1 MAASS
6 KKSNEKKSKSRKSS
20 VPDTPV
26 DDTVDLREQVMKV
39 WKWRWPI
46 LAVTALVTVIS
57 LVYMIHTAYR
67 LREKP
72 ATYEA
77 QWVLEVGKFG
87 SVPIAGPGYVRLD
100 LLKAFPA
107 LEVAANTSNW
117 DINEIWYN
125 TDVTI
130 TATAP
135 TENRDKQHQKI
146 DAYLDDLVVRH
157 RRIYRD
163 AKNKLNRIQELPP
176 RPQML
181 LSTYTFP
188 TRIVSRPAYP
198 LAEKKS
204 KTIGAKKMAKK
215 VAFALFAALFLSMLA
230 AYLWEHAKNIFR
242 LDTQ

>member
-6 KKSNEKKSKSRKSS
+6 KKESQKKSKRQSPARYN
-20 VPDTPV
+20 PD
-26 DDTVDLREQVMKV
+26 DELIDLREQVMKV

-46 LAVTALVTVIS
+46 LVIS
-57 LVYMIHTAYR
+57 LVAPLLTFAY
-67 LREKP
+67 LSLQAAKTKP
-72 ATYEA
+72 KSPVYEA
-77 QWVLEVGKFG
+77 QWVLQVGKFG
-87 SVPIAGPGYVRLD
+87 SMPIAWPNNVRLD
-100 LLKAFPA
+100 LLKAFPS
-107 LEVAANTSNW
+107 LEITANTSNW

-163 AKNKLNRIQELPP
+163 AKNKLNRIQELPS

-242 LDTQ
+242 WDTQ